1 MTTEDRCA
9 VPRCRERVAVIVQ
22 YLGKSFCAKHEDER
36 VERLTQEA
44 RARLIAEGK
53 LPGARA

>member
-1 MTTEDRCA
+1 MKAEDRCA
-9 VPRCRERVAVIVQ
+9 VPYCRERVAVIVQ
-22 YLGKSFCAKHEDER
+22 YLGKAFCAKHEDER

-53 LPGARA
+53 LKEASP